1 MISILMIGF
10 LIGLQHALEAD
21 HVAAVAS
28 MVSRTQSIG
37 KTMKRGAIWGLGH
50 TVALFAVGSVVILM
64 DRSVPDT
71 AAHWLEFAVGVML
84 VLLGADV
91 LRRLIKDR
99 VHFHFHKHENSQ
111 PHIHAHSHRGDG
123 QHVQSSH
130 SHRHTKGMS
139 ARILAVGIMHGLAGS
154 AALILLIAGTIVSP
168 LLGLFYIILFGF
180 GSIVGMA
187 TLSAAIAVPLKY
199 SAKSMT
205 WAYNGLQMTIGLAT
219 ISLGTYTMYML
230 GIA

>member
-1 MISILMIGF
+1 MISILVIGF

-28 MVSRTQSIG
+28 MASRSQSIG
-37 KTMKRGAIWGLGH
+37 KTMRRGAIWGVGH
-50 TVALFAVGSVVILM
+50 TIALLVVGSVVILM
-64 DRSVPDT
+64 DKAVPDT

-84 VLLGADV
+84 VILGADV

-99 VHFHFHKHENSQ
+99 VHFHFHKHKNSQ
-111 PHIHAHSHRGDG
+111 PHLHAHSHRGDG
-123 QHVQSSH
+123 QHQESAH

-139 ARILAVGIMHGLAGS
+139 AKVLAIGIMHGLAGS
-154 AALILLIAGTIVSP
+154 AALILLIAGTIESP

-187 TLSAAIAVPLKY
+187 TLSVVIAIPLKY
-199 SAKSMT
+199 SANSMT
-205 WAYNGLQMTIGLAT
+205 WAYNGLQMTIGIAT
-219 ISLGTYTMYML
+219 ISLGAYTMYTL